1 MMTKT
6 AGLTTLALALGPLLG
21 LGACAT
27 LTSPR
32 DRIVQPAA
40 ICQDAVVPIYF
51 QTGAAELTAESRR
64 VIAAEAQ
71 RAKGCEVNSVSVVG
85 LADAAGEPAAN
96 LELSQRRAQS
106 VTAAVA
112 AAGLPAA
119 QFEVA
124 AAGQAGAVTA
134 QGQAAP
140 LRRRAEIT
148 LKLSRPK

>member
-1 MMTKT
+1 MNKT
-6 AGLTTLALALGPLLG
+6 AGPTVLALVLAPILALAG
-21 LGACAT
+21 CT
-27 LTSPR
+27 TMTSPR

-40 ICQDAVVPIYF
+40 TCQDAVIPIYF
-51 QTGAAELTAESRR
+51 QTGAAGLTADSRR

-71 RAKGCEVNSVSVVG
+71 RARGCEVNSVSVVG

-106 VTAAVA
+106 VTAAIA
-112 AAGLPAA
+112 AAKLPAA
-119 QFEVA
+119 QFEVV

-148 LKLSRPK
+148 LKLSKPK